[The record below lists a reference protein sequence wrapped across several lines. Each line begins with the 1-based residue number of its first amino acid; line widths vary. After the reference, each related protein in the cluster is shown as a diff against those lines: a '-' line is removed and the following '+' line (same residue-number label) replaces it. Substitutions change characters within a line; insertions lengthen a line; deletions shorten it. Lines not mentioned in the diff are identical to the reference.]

1 MTIYTQK
8 QYKIFF
14 YNLFCLELSI
24 RDGNELE
31 KYNVKRLKML
41 IEEIKLD
48 EGMSK
53 ENDEFYD

>member
-1 MTIYTQK
+1 MIYTQK

-24 RDGNELE
+24 RDGDELE

-48 EGMSK
+48 EEMSK
-53 ENDEFYD
+53 EDNDLYD

>member
-1 MTIYTQK
+1 M
-8 QYKIFF
+8 
-14 YNLFCLELSI
+14 ELSI

-53 ENDEFYD
+53 ENDELYD